1 MVNHKKKQQQ
11 QKLTLTW
18 PSIRMK
24 LLFKV
29 VEATLVMVLASSR
42 WWFIRLGSISS
53 GWTGSGIA
61 SSWFVEVLQIVIII
75 MMIIGSVIVGRMCQY
90 LYLYRV
96 FHYKKWN
103 SVILKKSSENETS
116 IIIVHMVS
124 NELLWWKIFHEQEN
138 PNFCYWTPCTTYG
151 PMYRKV
157 HIYFC

>member
-1 MVNHKKKQQQ
+1 MVNHKKKQQ

-61 SSWFVEVLQIVIII
+61 SSWFVEVLQIVIIM
-75 MMIIGSVIVGRMCQY
+75 MMIIGSVIVGRMCEY
-90 LYLYRV
+90 LPIQGVPLQKV
-96 FHYKKWN
+96 
-103 SVILKKSSENETS
+103 E
-116 IIIVHMVS
+116 
-124 NELLWWKIFHEQEN
+124 
-138 PNFCYWTPCTTYG
+138 FCYS
-151 PMYRKV
+151 
-157 HIYFC
+157 